1 MCKDGRPRI
10 VQRQILSYPSH
21 ASSHLE
27 YVCKSHF
34 PPRHYIAAVE
44 HVAFGENTNIVG
56 CAVHR
61 CGALVGVYHNDH
73 LRPRPQPVGHFFFN
87 LAVSIIG
94 RNDFNGE
101 VGCAG
106 EKTSFFCG
114 SLSAFPRHKADVGR
128 TDRIG
133 RGVNNEAG
141 PGRIGFAQA
150 IFYNKCFE
158 AATDFR

>member
-1 MCKDGRPRI
+1 MLRWPPSRWCSANPELPKSC
-10 VQRQILSYPSH
+10 VQP
-21 ASSHLE
+21 LE
-27 YVCKSHF
+27 HVCKSHF
-34 PPRHYIAAVE
+34 SPRHYIAAVE

-56 CAVHR
+56 CEVNR
-61 CGALVGVYHNDH
+61 CGALMGVYHNDH
-73 LRPRPQPVGHFFFN
+73 LRTRPQPVGHFFFN
-87 LAVSIIG
+87 LTVSIIG

-101 VGCAG
+101 VGGAG
-106 EKTSFFCG
+106 KKTSFFRSC
-114 SLSAFPRHKADVGR
+114 LSAFPRHKADVGR